1 MWIERK
7 LFMDL
12 IQKES
17 VARGELSALQTRFA
31 AQDAMVDWFRI
42 RLTQLEKERAQMILK
57 YTGVAIE
64 TPVFAKEPET
74 QPIDQVLGEVST
86 FDDVGDE
93 IAKRLGIG
101 WRPDGTLD
109 YSQKA

>member
-31 AQDAMVDWFRI
+31 AQDSMVDWFRI

-57 YTGVAIE
+57 LYGVVIE
-64 TPVFAKEPET
+64 SPVLAKEPER
-74 QPIDQVLGEVST
+74 PLDQVLGEVST

-93 IAKRLGIG
+93 IAQKLGIN
-101 WRPDGTLD
+101 WKPDGTLQ
-109 YSQKA
+109 YEKRA